1 MFHPLK
7 AVSISKDWAKAIDGF
22 IRHQADDLGR
32 SSHTVRAYQGDLERV
47 AEFAHEQK
55 QGFNSMT
62 LGFLKEW
69 AAAERASGVSSS
81 TVARRAACV
90 RSFTSWCHES
100 GLLKTDVGLGLRVAP
115 AHQKL
120 PGVLKQQEAKSLLD
134 SSLANVSD
142 ATNQTRR
149 AVALRDWAM
158 LELLYASG
166 VRISEL
172 VGLDT
177 GSVDF
182 HSRTLRVLGKGNKQR
197 TVPFGKPAEMAL
209 KTYLDEARPALQNQS
224 SKKAMFLGA
233 RGARIDVRTA
243 RRCVTQA
250 LTRFGPTDV
259 SGPHGLRHSAAT
271 HMLEGGADLRAVQEL
286 LGHSSLDTTQRYT
299 HVTIERLREVFT
311 QAHPRA

>member
-1 MFHPLK
+1 MPK
-7 AVSISKDWAKAIDGF
+7 SPKTVAITKDWANAIDGF
-22 IRHQADDLGR
+22 ISHQAQDLGR
-32 SSHTVRAYQGDLERV
+32 SAHTVRAYLGDLERL
-47 AEFAHEQK
+47 AEFAHERNQN
-55 QGFNSMT
+55 FRSVT
-62 LGFLKEW
+62 PTFLKHW
-69 AAAERASGVSSS
+69 AATERASGVSSS

-90 RSFTSWCHES
+90 RSFTSWSHEA
-100 GLLKTDVGLGLRVAP
+100 GLLKTDPGLGLRVAP

-134 SSLANVSD
+134 SSLANVFD
-142 ATNQTRR
+142 APNQTRR

-172 VGLDT
+172 VGLDVS
-177 GSVDF
+177 SVDF

-197 TVPFGKPAEMAL
+197 TVPFGKPAEKAL
-209 KTYLDEARPALQNQS
+209 KTYLDEARPALQNQN
-224 SKKAMFLGA
+224 SKKAMFLGT
-233 RGARIDVRTA
+233 RGSRIDVRTA